1 MAMLPKTA
9 KRDLEA
15 IMTSGTYEYKSN
27 FARRYYSEGE
37 AKGEAKAIMAILS
50 ARGIAVPEDAGRRIG
65 ECTDLDLLE
74 VWVRRAVT
82 AESVDDLFI

>member
-1 MAMLPKTA
+1 
-9 KRDLEA
+9 
-15 IMTSGTYEYKSN
+15 
-27 FARRYYSEGE
+27 
-37 AKGEAKAIMAILS
+37 MAILS